1 MDVWR
6 RFVKKPTP
14 CNFFKKR
21 LQLRYFRWILQKF
34 QEQSIYRTRLGDYYL
49 CSLKFLNCLLWAGV
63 CPVAT
68 EWKCMS
74 KINSKDTSCF
84 LFNFSESI
92 PLPANIYLFKVT
104 IEILKKGEKH
114 VQINKKDTNER
125 RQWRCSRVFIVISN
139 LSHTFF

>member
-1 MDVWR
+1 M
-6 RFVKKPTP
+6 
-14 CNFFKKR
+14 
-21 LQLRYFRWILQKF
+21 
-34 QEQSIYRTRLGDYYL
+34 
-49 CSLKFLNCLLWAGV
+49 
-63 CPVAT
+63 AT

-114 VQINKKDTNER
+114 VQINKKKTPMNDV
-125 RQWRCSRVFIVISN
+125 SGVVLGSLL
-139 LSHTFF
+139 LSQT

>member
-1 MDVWR
+1 M
-6 RFVKKPTP
+6 
-14 CNFFKKR
+14 
-21 LQLRYFRWILQKF
+21 
-34 QEQSIYRTRLGDYYL
+34 
-49 CSLKFLNCLLWAGV
+49 
-63 CPVAT
+63 AT

-139 LSHTFF
+139 LSHTFLVFLLFILINKLLFAVFPCIVKILFT